1 MSTTPPPPPPP
12 PGDAPPPPPPPP
24 PPSLGD
30 ASGGHGPTAPDGR
43 PIAEAWRR
51 ILARFLDGVIIGV
64 AISQIVYLAVVGEQV
79 DFTGNADDVPY
90 GRILLASL
98 VMLAVGFLWEAVLT
112 KAKGG
117 TPMKLA
123 FGMRV
128 VRADDGR
135 DITWSQS
142 VMRWGTVA
150 IWSVIPILS
159 LFVPLV
165 LVIVSLV
172 FIFTK
177 PLRQAVWDR
186 VAKTVVVKVR

>member
-1 MSTTPPPPPPP
+1 MIV
-12 PGDAPPPPPPPP
+12 G
-24 PPSLGD
+24 
-30 ASGGHGPTAPDGR
+30 
-43 PIAEAWRR
+43 
-51 ILARFLDGVIIGV
+51 LAIN
-64 AISQIVYLAVVGEQV
+64 QIVFLAVVGEQV

-98 VMLAVGFLWEAVLT
+98 VMLAIGFLWEAVLT

-128 VRADDGR
+128 VRAVDGR
-135 DITWSQS
+135 EITWGQS
-142 VMRWGTVA
+142 VLRWGTLA
-150 IWSVIPILS
+150 IWSIVPILN
-159 LFVPLV
+159 LLVALV